1 MGVELVAK
9 VRIPTALRRLTGNLA
24 EVEVAGSTVREVLE
38 DLDRR
43 FPGVRERLLDG
54 EGALRRF
61 VNVYVGD
68 EDIRFLQGLDTSVE
82 EASVISIVPAV
93 AGGR

>member
-1 MGVELVAK
+1 V
-9 VRIPTALRRLTGNLA
+9 
-24 EVEVAGSTVREVLE
+24 
-38 DLDRR
+38 
-43 FPGVRERLLDG
+43 RLLDG